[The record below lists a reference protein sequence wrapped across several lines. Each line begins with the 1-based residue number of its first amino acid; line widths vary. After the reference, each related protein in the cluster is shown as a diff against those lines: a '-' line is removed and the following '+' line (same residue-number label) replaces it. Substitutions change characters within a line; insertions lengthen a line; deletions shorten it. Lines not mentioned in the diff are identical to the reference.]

1 MPETLTPIQRRIVG
15 VLIEKALT
23 TPEQYPLSANTMAAG
38 ASQKSNRDPLMEID
52 ENAALDTV
60 AQLRK
65 RELVELAHLST
76 GRVNRWKHRTREAW
90 SVERP
95 QLAIIAELLLRGP
108 QTLGELRTRA
118 SRMYPF
124 ESMEVVQATLA
135 SLMNRLDPLVTA
147 HPPAS
152 GGRAGRFRHTFYEPG
167 ELSAL
172 DAAARSGA
180 ALGPSTPASAATLA
194 ELRQA
199 IEALQARVETL
210 EQRLDRLGS

>member
-1 MPETLTPIQRRIVG
+1 MPETLTPTQRRIIG

-60 AQLRK
+60 SQLRK

-76 GRVNRWKHRTREAW
+76 GRVNRWKHRAREAW

-118 SRMYPF
+118 SRMCPF
-124 ESMEVVQATLA
+124 ESMEVVQATLE
-135 SLMNRLDPLVTA
+135 SLMNRPDPLVTV
-147 HPPAS
+147 HPPAA
-152 GGRAGRFRHTFYEPG
+152 GGRAGRFRHTFYEPR

-172 DAAARSGA
+172 DTIARGGA
-180 ALGPSTPASAATLA
+180 ALGPSTPESGATFA

-210 EQRLDRLGS
+210 EHRLDRLGP